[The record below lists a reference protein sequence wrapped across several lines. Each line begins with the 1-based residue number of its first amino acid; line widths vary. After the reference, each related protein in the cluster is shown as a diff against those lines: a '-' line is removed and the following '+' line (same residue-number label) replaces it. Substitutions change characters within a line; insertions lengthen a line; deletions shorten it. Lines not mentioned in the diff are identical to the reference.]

1 MSITKPFPPWSLPA
15 KEEAVMRQR
24 ALWQA
29 VPLPDHLSHES
40 TCVPR
45 TPLLL
50 FLAVGAG
57 HFDSGPSLHIPGKC
71 AGVAADEMIELRR
84 QRKVMG
90 EEVQVSTGRQRAQLL
105 DGPSLNALRY
115 IANLVCQR
123 LPNFGL
129 SEGEWPRV
137 PSVLEKLYGR
147 ALDHSSRPPHICG
160 RHSKQAYAR
169 Q

>member
-1 MSITKPFPPWSLPA
+1 
-15 KEEAVMRQR
+15 MRQR
-24 ALWQA
+24 ALRQA

-57 HFDSGPSLHIPGKC
+57 HFDSGPSLHIPTQN
-71 AGVAADEMIELRR
+71 AGVAADEMIVLRR
-84 QRKVMG
+84 QRKVIG

-105 DGPSLNALRY
+105 DGPPLNALRY
-115 IANLVCQR
+115 IANLACQP
-123 LPNFGL
+123 LPNLGL
-129 SEGEWPRV
+129 SEGEWPCI
-137 PSVLEKLYGR
+137 PSVQEKLYGN
-147 ALDHSSRPPHICG
+147 AIYDSSRPPHICG